1 LKLLYAP
8 CLHGAYTDFS
18 KGTDAVNLSKTT
30 VERLPIPE
38 KGYQI
43 YWDEKLAGFGIRVT
57 SGGAKAFIFQKR
69 INGTERRITIGRFG
83 ELTAEQARKEAVKL
97 AGQIA
102 TGGDPVAEK
111 AHKRLEGA
119 TLRHAFETYLQ
130 RRTLKPQTVFDIGR
144 CMKEVY
150 PDWLD
155 KPMVRITP
163 DMVVKRHRDYGKA
176 HSEARANLAMRYLRA
191 IFNFAAAE
199 FTTADGKPI
208 IEGNPV
214 KKLSQTKSW
223 HRVDRRRTVIKPHE
237 LGVWVNAVLN
247 LPGDGMR
254 DYYMLVLLTGLRR
267 QEALNLKWSE
277 IDFIGRTLTVLDPK
291 NHNDHCLPLSDYLV
305 DLLTRR
311 KADAAGEYVF
321 ADNQGRRISNFRY
334 AQAAIE
340 KESGVSFCIH
350 DLRRTFA
357 TIAESLDVP
366 GYALKR
372 LLNHADG
379 ADVTAGY
386 IVASTERLREP
397 MQRVTDYVL
406 KSAGLKPTAPVLPLN
421 RESA

>member
-1 LKLLYAP
+1 MKL
-8 CLHGAYTDFS
+8 T
-18 KGTDAVNLSKTT
+18 KTT
-30 VERLPIPE
+30 VDKLPIPE
-38 KGYQI
+38 KEAIFYRD
-43 YWDEKLAGFGIRVT
+43 DELRGFGVKVFP
-57 SGGAKAFIFQKR
+57 SGAKSFFLEKR
-69 INGTERRITIGRFG
+69 VMGKVKRITIGRFG
-83 ELTAEQARKEAVKL
+83 EVTMEQARKEAVKL

-111 AHKRLEGA
+111 AQKKLEGT
-119 TLRHAFETYLQ
+119 TLRQGFETYLK
-130 RRTLKPQTVFDIGR
+130 RRTLKPQTVFDINR

-155 KPMVRITP
+155 KPMVRVTP
-163 DMVVKRHRDYGKA
+163 DMVVKRHRDYGQA

-199 FTTADGKPI
+199 FTTAEGKPV

-237 LGVWVNAVLN
+237 LGAWVDAVLK
-247 LPGDGMR
+247 LPSEAMR
-254 DYYMLVLLTGLRR
+254 DYHLLVLLTGLRR

-277 IDFIGRTLTVLDPK
+277 VDFAGRTLTVLDPK
-291 NHNDHCLPLSDYLV
+291 NHQDHTLPLSDYLL
-305 DLLTRR
+305 DLLIRR
-311 KADAAGEYVF
+311 KAVASSDYVF
-321 ADNQGRRISNFRY
+321 ADNLGRRISNFRY

-340 KESGVSFCIH
+340 RESSVSFCIH

-357 TIAESLDVP
+357 TIAESLDIP

-372 LLNHADG
+372 LLNHASG

-397 MQRVTDYVL
+397 MQKITDFVL
-406 KSAGLKPTAPVLPLN
+406 KAAGIKATAEVIELKQA
-421 RESA
+421 RG